1 MGKSD
6 RGEGEG
12 TGTAFPPGP
21 TGLTMRSLTEVFNL
35 SVLKSVSC
43 IIAVLALAVTVG
55 ACQGMQDNPKQ
66 TGGTL
71 LGAGLGA
78 LIGSQIGSG
87 KGQMAA
93 IAIGALA
100 GGWAGSEVG
109 KSLDRADRQYAER
122 TAQDSL
128 EYAQIGQAKAWRN
141 PDSGNSGTFTPTR
154 TYRTADGQNCRD
166 FETTIYVDGKQET
179 GTGRACRR
187 ADGTWQIVG

>member
-1 MGKSD
+1 M
-6 RGEGEG
+6 
-12 TGTAFPPGP
+12 T
-21 TGLTMRSLTEVFNL
+21 
-35 SVLKSVSC
+35 VLKSFLR
-43 IIAVLALAVTVG
+43 VLAAVAVSAPLI

-78 LIGSQIGSG
+78 LMGSQIGSG

-100 GGWAGSEVG
+100 GAWAGGEVG
-109 KSLDRADRQYAER
+109 KSLDKADRAYAER

-128 EYAQIGQAKAWRN
+128 EYAQVGQSKAWRN

-154 TYRTADGQNCRD
+154 TYRTPDGANCRD

-179 GTGRACRR
+179 GTGRACRQP
-187 ADGTWQIVG
+187 DGTWQIVG